1 MAELIAESIEPPFLW
16 EPFTRGRKAYREF
29 NLKWGWEGVCPQI
42 QYNEHH

>member
-29 NLKWGWEGVCPQI
+29 NLKWVGRVCPQI